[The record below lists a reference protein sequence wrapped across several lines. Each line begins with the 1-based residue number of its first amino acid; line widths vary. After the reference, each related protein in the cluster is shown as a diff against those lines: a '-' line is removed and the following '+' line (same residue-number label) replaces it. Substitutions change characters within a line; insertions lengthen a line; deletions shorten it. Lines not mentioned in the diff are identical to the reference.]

1 MVMAMVHALR
11 QQLRE
16 SMKARDAVRTGFL
29 RYWIAQ
35 LTTGTGEEV
44 PDDQAVKRMRGVLK
58 EARSGLTSF
67 SPEELA
73 LIEEWV
79 PPNLGR
85 DQIREALAPVADPIR
100 SAPKEGQAM
109 GLAMKHLAGQAVDAD
124 DVKAVVAELRG

>member
-1 MVMAMVHALR
+1 MAIVPKMR
-11 QQLRE
+11 EQLRE
-16 SMKARDAVRTGFL
+16 SMKAKDATRTQFL

-44 PDDQAVKRMRGVLK
+44 PDDQAIKRMRGVLK
-58 EARSGLTSF
+58 EARSGQTTF

-79 PPNLGR
+79 PASMGR
-85 DQIREALAPVADPIR
+85 DRIREVLAPIADQVR

-109 GLAMKHLAGQAVDAD
+109 GVAMKHLAGQAVDAD

>member
-1 MVMAMVHALR
+1 MAIVTRMR
-11 QQLRE
+11 DQLRE

-44 PDDQAVKRMRGVLK
+44 PDDQAIKRMRAVLR
-58 EARSGLTSF
+58 EARSGPTSF
-67 SPEELA
+67 RPEELA

-79 PPNLGR
+79 PPTLGR
-85 DQIREALAPVADPIR
+85 DRIEEALAPVAESIR

-109 GLAMKHLAGQAVDAD
+109 GLAMKHLAGRPVDAD
-124 DVKAVVAELRG
+124 DVKAVVAELRR